1 MPLSRPIRG
10 VDGSIM
16 EQILVPK
23 DTSVMIAI
31 RACNRNKEIWGEDAA
46 EWKPERWLS
55 PLPDKVTQARIPG
68 VYSSL

>member
-46 EWKPERWLS
+46 EWKPGRWLS

>member
-31 RACNRNKEIWGEDAA
+31 RACNRNKEIWGEDAD